1 MDPHQD
7 TAQGGPATGGNP
19 SRGRKA
25 ILIVDDQE
33 DERAIQRAMLEHLG
47 YHVEEATDGRDAL
60 DRIQDFSPDLIL
72 LDIAMPRMD
81 GIAVCRALRQD
92 PETIDLPV
100 LFYTASPSE
109 EWEDQVAGLGAG
121 GVLVKPVDPH
131 QVASEVRRLIG
142 PPTPDAA

>member
-1 MDPHQD
+1 MDPDQQ
-7 TAQGGPATGGNP
+7 TVPGGPAAGRDS

-47 YHVEEATDGRDAL
+47 YRVEEATDGRDAL
-60 DRIQDFSPDLIL
+60 DRIHDVAPDLIL

-109 EWEDQVAGLGAG
+109 EWEDQVATLGAG

-131 QVASEVRRLIG
+131 EVASEVRRLIG
-142 PPTPDAA
+142 PATPDAA